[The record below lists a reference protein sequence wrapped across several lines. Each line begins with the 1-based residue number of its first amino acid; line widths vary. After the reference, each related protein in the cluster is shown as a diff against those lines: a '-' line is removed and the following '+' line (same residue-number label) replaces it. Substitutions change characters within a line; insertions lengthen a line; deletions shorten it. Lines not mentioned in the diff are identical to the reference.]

1 VAATG
6 GTSNGSGVGA
16 GGATGEGATGGS
28 TAAATHGAS
37 GGGCA
42 VGARSPRDGMAA
54 FLMLGVLALLVRRRQ
69 PGRPV

>member
-1 VAATG
+1 V
-6 GTSNGSGVGA
+6 GT

-28 TAAATHGAS
+28 TAAAAPGAS

-42 VGARSPRDGMAA
+42 VGSRSPQGGMAA
-54 FLMLGVLALLVRRRQ
+54 FLMVGALALLARRRR

>member
-1 VAATG
+1 VAGTG
-6 GTSNGSGVGA
+6 GTSNGSGT

-28 TAAATHGAS
+28 TTGAAPAAS

-42 VGARSPRDGMAA
+42 VGSRAPRGGIAA
-54 FLMLGVLALLVRRRQ
+54 FLMAGVLALLVRRRQ

>member
-6 GTSNGSGVGA
+6 NTSNGSGA
-16 GGATGEGATGGS
+16 GGATGEGATG
-28 TAAATHGAS
+28 AATTVAAHGAS

-42 VGARSPRDGMAA
+42 VGSSSPRDGMAA
-54 FLMLGVLALLVRRRQ
+54 FLMVGALALLVRRRR

>member
-6 GTSNGSGVGA
+6 NTSNGSGA
-16 GGATGEGATGGS
+16 GGATGEGATGGAT
-28 TAAATHGAS
+28 TAAAHGAS

-42 VGARSPRDGMAA
+42 VSARSPRDGMAA